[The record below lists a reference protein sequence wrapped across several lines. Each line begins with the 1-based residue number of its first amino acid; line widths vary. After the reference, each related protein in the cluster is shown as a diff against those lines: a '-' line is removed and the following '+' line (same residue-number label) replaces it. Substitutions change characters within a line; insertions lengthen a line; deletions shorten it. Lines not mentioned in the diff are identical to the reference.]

1 MKNVYMWVGVA
12 SAILSCIFVARTVV
26 SRPHRHLTGKVQRS
40 ARAEEAAAPGEQKR
54 PSVSAPSLIPEA
66 AYQPPPS
73 PAPAEDES
81 NAMTADE
88 FAFRVERMFEKDQ
101 PATRE
106 AMERDRAIRDAFSA
120 PDLKGVTFESSE
132 CRASTCR
139 VKLTFD
145 NLDYDRDI
153 LNRML
158 LNPETPFARGMGVLV
173 PQREEQEDGQVS
185 TTVLLYASSQESVD

>member
-1 MKNVYMWVGVA
+1 
-12 SAILSCIFVARTVV
+12 
-26 SRPHRHLTGKVQRS
+26 
-40 ARAEEAAAPGEQKR
+40 
-54 PSVSAPSLIPEA
+54 
-66 AYQPPPS
+66 
-73 PAPAEDES
+73 
-81 NAMTADE
+81 MTADE